1 MVTLIIKTMR
11 TSGTSGSLGN
21 LEADFSHCSLLTL
34 IRIDLMVIVI
44 VTMRTSGSL
53 GSLGYCITCKMVT
66 IWHETRAGWT
76 PHRLCTHMFACL
88 VIAMADK
95 QETDA
100 VKVMTWD
107 TMPIFL
113 GLLLV
118 WLPAR
123 RSSTLLCPSLKHHA
137 EWDDV

>member
-1 MVTLIIKTMR
+1 MVTIIIMTMR

-21 LEADFSHCSLLTL
+21 LEADFSHCSLLIL
-34 IRIDLMVIVI
+34 IRIDLMIIVI
-44 VTMRTSGSL
+44 MTMRTLGSL

-66 IWHETRAGWT
+66 ILRETRAGWT

-100 VKVMTWD
+100 VKVD

-113 GLLLV
+113 GLLAL
-118 WLPAR
+118 LLAR
-123 RSSTLLCPSLKHHA
+123 RSSTPLLLCPSLKHQA
-137 EWDDV
+137 G